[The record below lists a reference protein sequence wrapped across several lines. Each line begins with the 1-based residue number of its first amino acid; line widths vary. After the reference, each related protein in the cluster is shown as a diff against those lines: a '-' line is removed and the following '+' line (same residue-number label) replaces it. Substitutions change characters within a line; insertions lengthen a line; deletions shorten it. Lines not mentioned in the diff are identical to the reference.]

1 MKMIFDFDKNVDVSG
16 WYILEDQ
23 VMGGKSTGEFYVNE
37 EGHGLFKGHVS
48 LENNGGFSSVHYN
61 HPKIDVS
68 DLNTISIRLKGDGK
82 NYQFRVKDD
91 DKHEYSYVA
100 EFETSG
106 EWQKVK
112 IALNDMVPTFRGR
125 KLDMPNFDKPNIDE
139 IAILI
144 GNKRN
149 EDFEILIDKI
159 ELE

>member
-1 MKMIFDFDKNVDVSG
+1 MKMIFDFDKNVDVSE

-23 VMGGKSTGEFYVNE
+23 VMDGKSIGEFYVDE
-37 EGHGLFKGHVS
+37 DGHGLFKGTVS
-48 LENNGGFSSVHYN
+48 LENNGGFSSLHYDL
-61 HPKIDVS
+61 PKMDVS

-91 DKHEYSYVA
+91 DKNEYSYVA
-100 EFETSG
+100 EFSTSG

-112 IALNDMVPTFRGR
+112 IPLNKMYPTYRGR
-125 KLDMPNFDKPNIDE
+125 KLDMPDFDQHYIDE

-144 GNKRN
+144 GNKKN
-149 EDFEILIDKI
+149 EDFQILIDKI